1 MTLPRRGATT
11 PSMKDV
17 ADRAGVSKSTVS
29 LVLSGKHEAIP
40 VSTRER
46 VLEAAADLGYR
57 RNVLASGLRR
67 QASDTVGVI
76 SDLIA
81 TTPHAGAMVQGVQ
94 DAAWEAGKLLMM
106 VNTGGDAQ
114 LEARAIEAMLGRQ
127 IEGILYATMY
137 HRVLVPPAAIREV
150 PAVLLDARAPDSVSR
165 PWPPTSGREP
175 SPPFGTSPSLATGE
189 SGSSRVRAA
198 SRRLPSG
205 SRGIGRRWKG
215 SGSPTIPHWS
225 CTKSTSTKGAP
236 HAATQVL
243 GRPDRPSALFC
254 FNDRMA
260 AGAVLAARRLG
271 LSVPADLSIVGFDNE
286 ELVALL
292 VDPPLTTVQL
302 PHYEMGRWAMAH
314 LLGII
319 ADPGA
324 LPEQYRMPCPLV
336 VRASTAP
343 VT

>member
-1 MTLPRRGATT
+1 
-11 PSMKDV
+11 MKDV

-150 PAVLLDARAPDSVSR
+150 PAVLLDARAPDSGLSSVAPDERAGALAAVRHLAELGHRQIGFLQS
-165 PWPPTSGREP
+165 SGGVPAAAERLE
-175 SPPFGTSPSLATGE
+175 GY
-189 SGSSRVRAA
+189 RAA
-198 SRRLPSG
+198 LEG
-205 SRGIGRRWKG
+205 FGITYDPALVVHEIDEYEG
-215 SGSPTIPHWS
+215 
-225 CTKSTSTKGAP
+225 GAA
-236 HAATQVL
+236 AATQVL

-336 VRASTAP
+336 ARASTAP